1 MGTQEMVEI
10 ADLISSVI
18 NNSTAPDEIAA
29 NAKRVKDLC
38 DRFPI
43 YR

>member
-1 MGTQEMVEI
+1 MGKAEMVEI

-18 NNSTAPDEIAA
+18 NNSKSPEAIAV
-29 NAKRVKDLC
+29 NAKRVKSLC

-43 YR
+43 YK